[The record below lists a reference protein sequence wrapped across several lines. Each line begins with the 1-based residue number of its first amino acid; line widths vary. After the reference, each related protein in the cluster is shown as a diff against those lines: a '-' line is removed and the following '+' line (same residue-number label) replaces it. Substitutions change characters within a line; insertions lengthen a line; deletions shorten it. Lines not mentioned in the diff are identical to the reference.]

1 MPLTRRAVAWATLAP
16 LPAVLIGLR
25 VMAVAHVPT
34 GIWLQNVAAVGAG
47 LLVLWAVRQT
57 RWRRERP
64 GTLMPWT
71 VIAAAVVLMALTPL
85 APGVQGVHRW
95 LPVGPIQLHAGALL
109 APALLV
115 AVGEVGPK
123 AALCVGVVTLA
134 IFVAQP
140 DRAQAA
146 SFAAGWL
153 ALTWPRRDTASKA
166 ARVVI
171 ALLAVGSILRTDP
184 LMPVPY
190 VEGIVG
196 LAAEQG
202 IGLAVAGV
210 LALAILPIAVGLL
223 PARRAAIAV
232 ATYLTCALIAPGF
245 GPYPVPILGYGMSP
259 ILGYYL
265 GVAGLAMVAP
275 LDQAAQG
282 GRGAS
287 V

>member
-1 MPLTRRAVAWATLAP
+1 LPVTRRAVAWATVAP

-25 VMAVAHVPT
+25 VMSVAHVPT

-47 LLVLWAVRQT
+47 LLVLWAVRRC

-64 GTLMPWT
+64 GTPIPWA
-71 VIAAAVVLMALTPL
+71 VIAAALVLMALTL
-85 APGVQGVHRW
+85 VAPGLQGVHRW
-95 LPVGPIQLHAGALL
+95 LPVGPIRLHAGALL
-109 APALLV
+109 APALLI

-123 AALCVGVVTLA
+123 AALGVGVVTLA
-134 IFVAQP
+134 IFLTQP
-140 DRAQAA
+140 DRAQAV

-153 ALTWPRRDTASKA
+153 ALTWPRRGTASKA
-166 ARVVI
+166 ATVVI
-171 ALLAVGSILRTDP
+171 VLLAVGSILRTDP

-210 LALAILPIAVGLL
+210 IALAILPIAVGLL
-223 PARRAAIAV
+223 PARRAAIGV
-232 ATYLTCALIAPGF
+232 ATYLTGALIAPGF

-265 GVAGLAMVAP
+265 GVAGLEMVAP
-275 LDQAAQG
+275 LDQAAG
-282 GRGAS
+282 WSGAS